1 MANCK
6 PDFLSIDFNAE
17 DFFATLM
24 RKSFMNS
31 IFPLLPVYFKEFDS
45 YKDKHDRGFLERFL
59 IAHGWEI
66 DQEIIPFIEC
76 YLDIID
82 ASVTPGKYLDH
93 LSDVL
98 GNPPDIFNNDSYR
111 NILLYAVTIYKI
123 KGTRRSYE
131 LFFSLLGF
139 DVEIYELPWA
149 TESKYY
155 DNGEQYDIE
164 DNITTYDMGSC
175 QHCNYYDII
184 FYTTDTENQ
193 ILTPDFLTRVR
204 KVVEFL
210 QPIDL
215 KLRNFDFGVKLEDSI
230 DITVTESSTQET
242 EVIPQMYYDN
252 GELYDDGEEFDKNL
266 ETPTYVGKLVMK
278 VIMTGTANNQNT
290 NGLNIHVTIPHF
302 MGLEYNNN
310 ISQFTLE
317 FYNGENIIHQRSG
330 KLVSIIN
337 SAISVQGKVIANNIQ
352 LPLSGPQDYDRV
364 ILKGQLFNTN
374 GDITKFKQNLII
386 GSQNVELYY
395 FENE

>member
-82 ASVTPGKYLDH
+82 ASVTPSKYLDH

-149 TESKYY
+149 IESKYY
-155 DNGEQYDIE
+155 DNSEQYDIG

-193 ILTPDFLTRVR
+193 ILTPDFLARVR

-215 KLRNFDFGVKLEDSI
+215 KLRNFDFGVKLEDTI
-230 DITVTESSTQET
+230 DIIVTESSTEET
-242 EVIPQMYYDN
+242 EVVPQMYYDN
-252 GELYDDGEEFDKNL
+252 GEQYDDGEEYDKNL
-266 ETPTYVGKLVMK
+266 ETITYMGKVVMK

-290 NGLNIHVTIPHF
+290 NGLNIHVTIPHL
-302 MGLEYNNN
+302 MGVEYNNN
-310 ISQFTLE
+310 TSQFTLE
-317 FYNGENIIHQRSG
+317 FYNGENLIHQRSG

-337 SAISVQGKVIANNIQ
+337 SATSVQGRVIANNIQ

-364 ILKGQLFNTN
+364 TLKGQLFNTN
-374 GDITKFKQNLII
+374 GGITKFKQNLIL